1 MAASCRLCAL
11 MLGTVGLVAVLWLLG
26 PVLAPFA
33 AGALLAY
40 LGDPLADRLEAHR
53 VPRTVAVVLVFT
65 AIFLLLTLSVLLIL
79 PLLERQIAA
88 LAEKLPEYLRWA
100 QEHVL
105 PLLRDALG
113 LDESL
118 DLQAVGTAL
127 KEHWEQAG
135 GFLAGLV
142 GSVTRSSGV
151 VVGWIA
157 NALLIP
163 VVTFYLLRD
172 WDILVDRIRHLLPRR
187 VEPVVSGLAAEAD
200 EVLGAFLRGQLLVML
215 GQGLIYSVG
224 LWLVGLDFALLI
236 GMFAGLVS
244 FVPYLGAIVGV
255 LAAGLAAYLQFQE
268 LWQLLPVLLVF
279 GVGQA
284 VEGMLLTP
292 LLVGDRIGLHPVA
305 VIFAVL
311 AGGQLFGFFGVLV
324 ALPVAA
330 VIMVLLRHT
339 RDEYLRS
346 AFYGES
352 ADQVPPAPAVES
364 GAKDP

>member
-1 MAASCRLCAL
+1 MGSSCRACIFALSFAGVCAL
-11 MLGTVGLVAVLWLLG
+11 LWLLG

-33 AGALLAY
+33 AGGLLAY
-40 LGDPLADRLEAHR
+40 LGDPLADRLEARR
-53 VPRTVAVVLVFT
+53 VPRTIAVVLVFA
-65 AIFLLLTLSVLLIL
+65 AIFVALTLLVVLVL

-88 LAEKLPEYLRWA
+88 LAAKLPEYLRWA
-100 QEHVL
+100 QETVL
-105 PLLRDALG
+105 PMLRQTLG
-113 LDESL
+113 IEETF
-118 DLQAVGTAL
+118 DLQAVGAAL
-127 KEHWEQAG
+127 KQHWEEAG
-135 GFLAGLV
+135 GFLAALV
-142 GSVTRSSGV
+142 GSITRSSGV
-151 VVGWIA
+151 LVGWVA
-157 NALLIP
+157 NLLLIP

-172 WDILVDRIRHLLPRR
+172 WDLLVARIRDLLPRR
-187 VEPVVSGLAAEAD
+187 IEPVVSTLAAESD

-215 GQGLIYSVG
+215 GQGLIYSAG

-255 LAAGLAAYLQFQE
+255 AAASLAAYFQFQE
-268 LWQLLPVLLVF
+268 LWQLLLVWLVF
-279 GVGQA
+279 GIGQA

-339 RDEYLRS
+339 RDEYFRS
-346 AFYGES
+346 ALYARPPERGAEQQTSTGPPES
-352 ADQVPPAPAVES
+352 
-364 GAKDP
+364 

>member
-1 MAASCRLCAL
+1 MDSSCRACVSLLGFAGLCI
-11 MLGTVGLVAVLWLLG
+11 LVWLLG

-40 LGDPLADRLEAHR
+40 LGDPLADRLEAR
-53 VPRTVAVVLVFT
+53 RLPRTVAVVLVF
-65 AIFLLLTLSVLLIL
+65 AGIFLGLTLVVLLVL
-79 PLLERQIAA
+79 PVLERQIAA
-88 LAEKLPEYLRWA
+88 LAAKLPEYLRWA
-100 QEHVL
+100 QETVL
-105 PLLRDALG
+105 PMLRETLG
-113 LDESL
+113 IDETF
-118 DLQAVGTAL
+118 DLQAIGAAL
-127 KEHWEQAG
+127 KQHWEEAG
-135 GFLAGLV
+135 GFLAALV
-142 GSVTRSSGV
+142 GSITRSSGV
-151 VVGWIA
+151 LVGWIA
-157 NALLIP
+157 NLLLIP

-172 WDILVDRIRHLLPRR
+172 WDLLVARIRDLLPRR
-187 VEPVVSGLAAEAD
+187 IEPVVSNLAAESD

-255 LAAGLAAYLQFQE
+255 AAASLAAYFQFQE
-268 LWQLLPVLLVF
+268 IWQLLLVWLVF

-292 LLVGDRIGLHPVA
+292 MLVGDRIGLHPVA

-339 RDEYLRS
+339 RDEYFRS
-346 AFYGES
+346 DLYEQPPPSGGA
-352 ADQVPPAPAVES
+352 QPPPASPPET
-364 GAKDP
+364 

>member
-1 MAASCRLCAL
+1 
-11 MLGTVGLVAVLWLLG
+11 MLAGIGLGLVMWLLG

-40 LGDPLADRLEAHR
+40 LGDPLADRLEALR
-53 VPRTVAVVLVFT
+53 VPRTAAVALVF
-65 AIFLLLTLSVLLIL
+65 AGLFLVLTLVALLIL

-88 LAEKLPEYLRWA
+88 LANKLPEYLRWA
-100 QEHVL
+100 QEHAL
-105 PLLRDALG
+105 PLLRDVLG
-113 LDESL
+113 MEESL
-118 DLQAVGTAL
+118 DLQALGTAL

-135 GFLAGLV
+135 GFVAALV

-151 VVGWIA
+151 LVGWVA
-157 NALLIP
+157 NILLIP

-172 WDILVDRIRHLLPRR
+172 WDLLVATIRHLLPRR
-187 VEPVVSGLAAEAD
+187 IEPVVSELATESD

-215 GQGLIYSVG
+215 GQGVIYSIG

-255 LAAGLAAYLQFQE
+255 LTAGLAAYFQFQE
-268 LWQLLPVLLVF
+268 LWQLLPVFLVF
-279 GVGQA
+279 GVGQL

-292 LLVGDRIGLHPVA
+292 WLVGDRIGLHPVA

-311 AGGQLFGFFGVLV
+311 AGGQLFGFLGVLV

-330 VIMVLLRHT
+330 VVMVLLRHT
-339 RDEYLRS
+339 RNEYMRS
-346 AFYGES
+346 ALYAQSGTHQPEGSPAAEAGES
-352 ADQVPPAPAVES
+352 QEGDVP
-364 GAKDP
+364 